1 MSTAFTTQEIKDDLL
16 AWWIDAIKN
25 NVDKF
30 TVEKIETNDYPV
42 SLKQHNVS
50 HWKEPS
56 KSQLQNFTIFCMD
69 FLIE

>member
-30 TVEKIETNDYPV
+30 TVEKSETNDYPV

-50 HWKEPS
+50 H
-56 KSQLQNFTIFCMD
+56 
-69 FLIE
+69 